1 MISINKQR
9 AGFSLIELMVAL
21 SLGILLVAGLLRI
34 FMGNKGAFNVQE
46 GLSRLQENGR
56 VVDNFIRYDLRMTT
70 LQGCNN
76 PGLFTP
82 LYLVSSPAP
91 NETFDPTTVITGY
104 QSVGASWSP
113 ALPAWL
119 TSTVASGTSI
129 APGTDVLVIRRQGEQ
144 AVQLAQNMAA
154 NTDTIVIPNMV
165 SFTPGNIIFITDCEN
180 TDIFRAT
187 AGTTATS
194 ITHTA
199 VSNTTSSLSKAYQ
212 TDARVSAMQTNAY
225 YIKNTTRTN
234 NVGNPIFALYRQ
246 KIDGTEEE
254 LVPGVENMQITYGI
268 NTDGDNSADTFLT
281 ADAVTAN
288 NQWSQVDSI
297 SISFLLDTIND
308 VNNKS
313 QSYTYNGA
321 TVTPTDKVLR
331 RVWNSYIKIRNRDI
345 T

>member
-1 MISINKQR
+1 MISRNQQR

-21 SLGILLVAGLLRI
+21 SLGVLLIAGLLHI
-34 FMGNKGAFNVQE
+34 FLGNKGAYNVQE

-82 LYLVSSPAP
+82 LYLVSTPAL
-91 NETFDPTTVITGY
+91 NETFDPTIVVTGY

-119 TSTVASGTSI
+119 TSNIALGTSI
-129 APGTDVLVIRRQGEQ
+129 VPGTDVLVIRRQGEQ
-144 AVQLAQNMAA
+144 AVHLAQNMVASTDNVILPNVA
-154 NTDTIVIPNMV
+154 NFVA
-165 SFTPGNIIFITDCEN
+165 GNIIFITDCEN

-187 AGTTATS
+187 AGTTATT

-199 VSNTTSSLSKAYQ
+199 ASNTTSSLSKAYQ
-212 TDARVSAMQTNAY
+212 TDARVSVMQTNAY
-225 YIKNTTRTN
+225 YIKNTGRIN
-234 NVGNPIFALYRQ
+234 NVGNPILALYRQ

-254 LVPGVENMQITYGI
+254 LVPGVENMQIIYGI
-268 NTDGDNSADTFLT
+268 NTDGDSSTDTFLT

-321 TVTPTDKVLR
+321 TVTPTDKMLR